1 MHKLSILSLVLLFT
15 AISQVQ
21 AAAEIGQAA
30 PAFSLKDTA
39 GKTHSLKDYKGK
51 VVVLEWLNFDCPFVE
66 KHYGAGNMQKLQ
78 AAAVA
83 NDTIWLSVASSA
95 KGKEGYYDAKGL
107 TERNTKH
114 QGKQTA
120 ILFDTDGKIGKA
132 YGAKTTPHMYVIDKE
147 GKLVY
152 RGAIDDK
159 ASAEQE
165 DIPGAKN
172 YVTAALED
180 LRAGRKVANA
190 DTKPYGCG
198 VKYK

>member
-1 MHKLSILSLVLLFT
+1 MRPFQALALILAVSGNVY
-15 AISQVQ
+15 AD
-21 AAAEIGQAA
+21 AEIGQAA
-30 PAFSLKDTA
+30 PAFSLKDTK
-39 GKTHSLKDYKGK
+39 GKTHSLKDFQGK

-78 AAAVA
+78 AAETA
-83 NDTIWLSVASSA
+83 NGTVWLAIASSA
-95 KGKEGYYDAKGL
+95 KGKEGYYDGKGL
-107 TERNTKH
+107 NERNAKH

-132 YGAKTTPHMYVIDKE
+132 YGAKTTPHMYIIDKG

-159 ASAEQE
+159 ASTDKE
-165 DIPGAKN
+165 DIAGAKN
-172 YVTAALED
+172 HVTAALED
-180 LRAGRKVANA
+180 LRSGRKVASA